1 MRKIKVLE
9 NEIEVLRKELH
20 GIHEYLTNRN
30 LLTIDEAKKRDY
42 IVRTDYIGKIT
53 DAKIKKDFKA
63 EVEKILKDNNNS
75 IRTKILNYE
84 FFDKEECIYI
94 LDAYWFILKDYEK
107 KQIVLDTYGGK

>member
-1 MRKIKVLE
+1 MRKIKILE

-20 GIHEYLTNRN
+20 GIHEYITNRN

-63 EVEKILKDNNNS
+63 EIEKILKDKNDS

-84 FFDKEECIYI
+84 FFDNEECIYI
-94 LDAYWFILKDYEK
+94 LDAYWFILKEYEK
-107 KQIVLDTYGGK
+107 KQIVLDMYGGK